1 MTCLCGRPRPDLLV
15 PPDGK
20 VCNRPNPIACARA
33 TTQDLKEAR
42 AAVLAQGELNCVL
55 VTQNCRIITRNTAL
69 EATVRELT
77 AHIRALGGDHELC
90 ERSELVARGLSDLP
104 PLEQLK

>member
-1 MTCLCGRPRPDLLV
+1 MV
-15 PPDGK
+15 PPNSK
-20 VCNRPNPIACARA
+20 ACNYPNPIVCARA

-69 EATVRELT
+69 EATIRELT
-77 AHIRALGGDHELC
+77 AHIQDLGGDQQLC